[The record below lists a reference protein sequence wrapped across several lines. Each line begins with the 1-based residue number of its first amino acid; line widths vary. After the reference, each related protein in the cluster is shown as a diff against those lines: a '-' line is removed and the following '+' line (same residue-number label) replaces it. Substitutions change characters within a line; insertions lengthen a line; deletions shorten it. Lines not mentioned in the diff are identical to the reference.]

1 MLNGKKRNKIK
12 LFGWRYPG
20 FQARFS
26 NFFRGTHPRFSPKCI
41 ENTFLNYPASTFRPS
56 QMQLHL
62 WAVLLTN
69 RPQSSMVY
77 TLIDHTRRND
87 VMKCSKLKWNH
98 EPQVSGF
105 TARVKFCT
113 LRVKNIL
120 KWSTATL
127 AGQFYM
133 KYQKGR
139 LDFFYWGNVHQLW
152 LM

>member
-87 VMKCSKLKWNH
+87 VIKCSKLKWNH

-105 TARVKFCT
+105 TASVKF
-113 LRVKNIL
+113 
-120 KWSTATL
+120 
-127 AGQFYM
+127 YM
-133 KYQKGR
+133 EYQKGR